1 MQIADLAGKS
11 DQELVELAKAD
22 SDNYRF
28 LMERYRNALFRYAQ
42 RITGLVAE
50 DVEDILQETFVKMY
64 RNLNDY
70 DTDLKFSSWAYRI
83 AHNASVDHLRK
94 LNVRPKSWGLDETD
108 FARLIPDS
116 SDLANDAAN
125 KDLAERA
132 KVAMQEL
139 PLNYREALV
148 LRYLDEK
155 SYEEMVDIL
164 KKPKGT
170 VASLI
175 DRGRKLL
182 AERMKMH
189 AIK

>member
-1 MQIADLAGKS
+1 M
-11 DQELVELAKAD
+11 AKANP
-22 SDNYRF
+22 DNYRH
-28 LMERYRNALFRYAQ
+28 LMERYRSALFRYVR

-50 DVEDILQETFVKMY
+50 DVEDILQESYIKMY

-70 DTDLKFSSWAYRI
+70 DPDLKFSSWAYRI
-83 AHNASVDHLRK
+83 THNAAVDHLRK
-94 LNVRPKSWGLDETD
+94 LNVRPKGWSLDDTD
-108 FARLIPDS
+108 FARLIPDATDVAKDTADR
-116 SDLANDAAN
+116 DLADRV
-125 KDLAERA
+125 AE
-132 KVAMQEL
+132 AMQDL

-189 AIK
+189 ATNQ